1 MPTNNVPEP
10 KYYPSLQN
18 LITLDDLP
26 DALDFIK
33 TVISD
38 VFSKIHYKDYQ
49 SAVSADGASA
59 FHSLRIVTRDRI
71 SADLIYGLKFILNR
85 DFDDQNISSFPV
97 TVRYHWPILA
107 YLKSFDLNGF
117 AFTPRE
123 FFDIG
128 LVVLNVTEEDL
139 LAKAIN
145 TLVTVPDISV
155 KPLNKFVDD
164 INSKFG
170 EVLDAPIPY
179 PISGDKITELLVA
192 LKSKIGET
200 ASEIVFLTYI
210 LATTDL
216 QETKNRMNAFF
227 RELIP
232 ADIEDYL
239 LQLMK
244 PVARVTLELAA
255 SIEFPRNILVPWEEV
270 NGVLTRV
277 EDENVKSY
285 FDFAKATLYAD
296 TKAGIGYN
304 LELAGTLNPGPAE
317 IGRTGILLEI
327 DSLKLDLSTKTNI
340 PEATADGRTDDFTG
354 VYARALS
361 VTLPARWFQDDAVQG
376 TPSTGL
382 RIGGY
387 DLLIGT
393 GGISGTFM
401 LEAIP
406 IAISS
411 PNPYYFEDKFEFLY
425 PVTLFQKNSTTD
437 AIEEIQVYD
446 ISQLKQKL
454 FPNSTTVPSY
464 PFKFPLSVK
473 SPPVTGTVTTFQNI
487 VEYQLFVNSFT
498 PTGNPD
504 PVPTLW
510 KKVGGDNGFR
520 IGFTKFDI
528 TFKQNKV
535 TSSNIKGALEIKKFV
550 YPGTSNPVRI
560 NIEGHLSDDGDFN
573 LTASAQPPYPIE
585 LEDVFTYDLKTVE
598 LGKEDDNF
606 YIGTSGTLQFEGFL
620 KETMGLGP
628 IEIERLRIYSDGTIE
643 FKGGSLQLVKPIIL
657 KLGPVEITVS
667 AIHYGSHQQEYNGEM
682 RKFNYFGFDGGIS
695 VDPLGVEI
703 RGDGVKF
710 YYCVDD
716 LPNKPH
722 SYLHIQTLYLDLT
735 IPSKSPVAIIN
746 GWLSIPEPG
755 VSKEYA
761 GGIKVQIP
769 KARISGSA
777 DMKLMPKYPA
787 FIIDAEIEPPVP
799 IPLGTFAIYGF
810 RGLLGY
816 RYVAEKEA
824 IGMVSGVNTWYD
836 YYKAPQRGINVRK
849 FNGPD
854 KTKGHDKPISIGA
867 GASLGTSGDN
877 GTVLNIKAFVLL
889 SIPSLFMIDGRAGIL
904 SARLGLQETK
914 DPPFFA
920 FVAVGDDSLEFGF
933 GADFKMPTKS
943 GSILTVYADVQMGFF
958 FKNQRPWYVNI
969 GTDTNPVTAKII
981 TLLTIKSYVM
991 LSAQGIKA
999 GARGEFN
1006 FNRNYG
1012 VIKVKAHAFIEIG
1025 GRISFERP
1033 QIGAYLMAG
1042 VDADIKVL
1050 FVRLELSVGIMFG
1063 VEAPKPFLLYGK
1075 FYFKIRIRVWRITLF
1090 RFRGHLEVVWNI
1102 NKNVDRKPIN
1112 PMISESNVNAIPDLV
1127 KGVNMLSNEAFAL
1140 GYLTSVP
1147 TIDEA
1152 PDADILKHIIPLD
1165 TYIDIRTEKGLLPGN
1180 VSDPND
1186 TVRKLIGGVNNPAQD
1201 YVDLIPP
1208 VSQIKG
1214 RDIRQVKHVY
1224 RIEEISIKF
1233 WNGSTW
1239 ENYHPYEA
1247 LYPNANPTDFA
1258 NLKIGQFQKTD
1269 GKYNTVRLLATTPF
1283 SYTEQGQAGWYVPEQ
1298 YGVTATTLFCEG
1310 QAIEASCANFLFKPL
1325 NAHYYCGDPNMLLY
1339 ANNAAFQL
1347 ISLNDNDFASITDAA
1362 NPFGL
1367 AKSLAFD
1374 NWNSMQ
1380 ITLPQPS
1387 VEVTLRLS
1395 NYKDGVRLKF
1405 YAIIQTPDNDQLF
1418 NVVYGNPDP
1427 SAANVYEPYVM
1438 EVSADN
1444 LANPIEYNHHNWT
1457 IIHSDWRAVTRI
1469 IVEPLYDPSVS
1480 LQIALL
1486 NEQISDIEND
1496 NNLISLGFL
1505 QGEILPVDD
1514 LLAQLHALTCGTA
1527 SGIPGTFIN
1536 RYSKK
1541 DKLNYHYAK
1550 EFTEQG
1556 NRFIYAIGS
1565 TSGNGLIT
1573 KLKPD
1578 GSVAWEATYDLGKG
1592 VPVVFRHI
1600 IQIQYYSPVPE
1611 ESEFRYIVYATCGDE
1626 NYLLTFYHEDGKV
1639 IVMKHLEWSDK
1650 DVVIN
1655 IDPVVGEFAFYMTIS
1670 DRNQIDTNKE
1680 PTVVKID
1687 SMLNFISGQL
1697 LFITEEEYIINAID
1711 SGEIGLVTAGRF
1723 LEGENQE
1730 SRGTVIALDNNLDVT
1745 AALYLTQGYTT
1756 LHDVKIRANGY
1767 LVTGYDSKYDAVFV
1781 TRIQDEGTTT
1791 GWRILNTRNR
1801 HALLQL
1807 GTDVFYVLVHDDY
1820 NGELYQFSYDYS
1832 INWVKEIALNSGAN
1846 GIRNFTY
1853 DPISGK
1859 ITLTCFNQ
1867 KEGSL
1872 VAHTDGAFRSCLT
1885 HDLEGVAERFSVN
1898 VKKRAVNQKKTNINL
1913 DAVECRKS
1921 DITSTIKE
1929 YCPSG
1934 CGEENT
1940 EVCGLYNSIL
1950 SIFEDSLANPNS
1962 SGDVDYNQQAAYFG
1976 IIKELIYAF
1985 PTSYELPKHLE
1996 AELKAIEEFL
2006 KYLDAASYLNA
2017 WNAVASI
2024 LNYLAELGNCVC
2036 ECDDKTVTMIHQ
2048 ICWLALEDYEYNIN
2062 IPGQTAISEDAQ
2074 AAVNGITKFIQPIWR
2089 PDTSYYVHFKLR
2101 DIVDNVTANNQL
2113 YPFTYGFTTGG
2124 PLGYFHTHEKSDY
2137 GDTALK
2143 PGDKLL
2149 RLDNGFYA
2157 VHADGL
2163 YEVHENGNPDTLY
2176 ISNSQGFIYE
2186 ETTGTL
2192 RNADSLALIMIP
2204 GSNPPK
2210 PLKVVAHADKFALTS
2225 LRRYIDYD
2233 RSYPNAD
2240 GNLLSAKPLFYNDEV
2255 GDTTQI
2261 CLYYNKAYATHFFNG
2276 WQPYKG
2282 KPALAGRI
2290 KIVIKDPVENIL
2302 ITNPPSLDYTS
2313 SITTIP
2319 QTIET
2324 WNVDENPQLPFAISH
2339 YFNMISAD
2347 NCLGEIEITKPA
2359 SKFTTITPKNLKPD
2373 KLYTVIVNNMYD
2385 VNHDGQL
2392 ENTVEETREVH
2403 KFIFKTSRYKDFSAQ
2418 VRSFYL
2424 EEKIQGVSTTRESVF
2439 IYKKGFSP
2447 EELDAAYATINGQA
2461 LTGLPSSVIE
2471 TLTNDYQHPY
2481 DRVFEGILGFKP
2493 WDAPISTE
2501 VNLVRNELNNKIIA
2515 VIVRNPEPFN
2525 NPKFPQAVIKGNLV
2539 LPLNPAT
2546 DVHGIL
2552 QVLDGTAPDLSYVV
2566 LFSKD
2571 NSQAIIMN
2579 PAHELSGN
2587 LKLRFHYKKYENLA
2601 PGNDPKINYPIVASE
2616 DLTIDLS
2623 NY

>member
-1 MPTNNVPEP
+1 MSTPSFYPNLGTIVSLDSFPEALQFLRQG
-10 KYYPSLQN
+10 LQN
-18 LITLDDLP
+18 VLN
-26 DALDFIK
+26 
-33 TVISD
+33 
-38 VFSKIHYKDYQ
+38 KIYYKNLQ
-49 SAVSADGASA
+49 FVKSADGSQGYYD
-59 FHSLRIVTRDRI
+59 IVLVTGEELKLEIFDTGFSIVVNPGGSSDTVIPLSI
-71 SADLIYGLKFILNR
+71 SYN
-85 DFDDQNISSFPV
+85 
-97 TVRYHWPILA
+97 WPILGLINNFNIEQFA
-107 YLKSFDLNGF
+107 YLTDDLKDILDRVVNLGESGLLQTSIQTFEGSGDF
-117 AFTPRE
+117 ASVKNFVDKINTHYNLSGTAALAYPNDGDILAMTEEVRTLIEDNTAITDDIQDIVNNLYLNSGLANYAQNLTQFSRAVTQESVEDYIRKIVTPRI
-123 FFDIG
+123 D
-128 LVVLNVTEEDL
+128 
-139 LAKAIN
+139 
-145 TLVTVPDISV
+145 
-155 KPLNKFVDD
+155 
-164 INSKFG
+164 
-170 EVLDAPIPY
+170 
-179 PISGDKITELLVA
+179 
-192 LKSKIGET
+192 
-200 ASEIVFLTYI
+200 
-210 LATTDL
+210 
-216 QETKNRMNAFF
+216 
-227 RELIP
+227 
-232 ADIEDYL
+232 
-239 LQLMK
+239 
-244 PVARVTLELAA
+244 A
-255 SIEFPRNILVPWEEV
+255 SIELSVGLAFPRK
-270 NGVLTRV
+270 VLTPLDANKQPLPEPEQSILIFEVGKLEFSTQGGIDFDKDFDINLNHPSQIGNTGLEV
-277 EDENVKSY
+277 ELIN
-285 FDFAKATLYAD
+285 A
-296 TKAGIGYN
+296 
-304 LELAGTLNPGPAE
+304 
-317 IGRTGILLEI
+317 
-327 DSLKLDLSTKTNI
+327 KLDLSTTSNI
-340 PEATADGRTDDFTG
+340 EEANLDGRPVGFMG
-354 VYARALS
+354 IFIQKAS
-361 VTLPARWFQDDAVQG
+361 ITLPPRWFKDVDNTTAKL
-376 TPSTGL
+376 S
-382 RIGGY
+382 GY
-387 DLLIGT
+387 NLLMGT
-393 GGISGTFM
+393 GGISGTIA
-401 LEAIP
+401 LEA
-406 IAISS
+406 
-411 PNPYYFEDKFEFLY
+411 
-425 PVTLFQKNSTTD
+425 
-437 AIEEIQVYD
+437 
-446 ISQLKQKL
+446 
-454 FPNSTTVPSY
+454 
-464 PFKFPLSVK
+464 
-473 SPPVTGTVTTFQNI
+473 
-487 VEYQLFVNSFT
+487 
-498 PTGNPD
+498 
-504 PVPTLW
+504 
-510 KKVGGDNGFR
+510 VGGDNTLWAKIGDSDGFK
-520 IGFTKFDI
+520 IGFKEFDI
-528 TFKQNKV
+528 TFKQNAV
-535 TSSNIKGALEIKKFV
+535 VSSNIRAGLEIKKFV
-550 YPGTSNPVRI
+550 KPGTNLPIYVDIS
-560 NIEGHLSDDGDFN
+560 GHLRDDGDFD
-573 LTASAQPPYPIE
+573 LTASLTPSFPIE
-585 LEDVFTYDLKTVE
+585 LQDVFTYDLKTFQ
-598 LGKEDDNF
+598 LGKEDGKF
-606 YIGTSGTLQFEGFL
+606 FIGTSGTLQFEGFL

-628 IEIERLRIYSDGTIE
+628 IEIERLRIYSDGSIE

-746 GWLSIPEPG
+746 GWLSIPELG

-769 KARISGSA
+769 KAHISGSA

-824 IGMVSGVNTWYD
+824 IGMVSGVNTWYE

-920 FVAVGDDSLEFGF
+920 FVAVGDDSLEFGL
-933 GADFKMPTKS
+933 GADFKMPTKT
-943 GSILTVYADVQMGFF
+943 GSILSVYADVQMGFF
-958 FKNQRPWYVNI
+958 FKNQHPWYVNI
-969 GTDTNPVTAKII
+969 GTDINPITAKII

-1042 VDADIKVL
+1042 VDANIKVL
-1050 FVRLELSVGIMFG
+1050 FVRLELSIGIMFG

-1102 NKNVDRKPIN
+1102 NKRVDRKPIN
-1112 PMISESNVNAIPDLV
+1112 PLISESNAQSIPDLV
-1127 KGVNMLSNEAFAL
+1127 KGVNMLSNESFAL
-1140 GYLTSVP
+1140 GFLAAEP
-1147 TIDEA
+1147 TLNQPPAAE
-1152 PDADILKHIIPLD
+1152 ILNHIIPLD
-1165 TYIDIRTEKGLLPGN
+1165 TYIDIRTEKGLFPGD
-1180 VSDPND
+1180 VSNANDP
-1186 TVRKLIGGVNNPAQD
+1186 VRKLIGGVNNPAQD
-1201 YVDLIPP
+1201 YMDLVPP

-1214 RDIRQVKHVY
+1214 RDIRQVKHLY
-1224 RIEEISIKF
+1224 RIEDISIKF
-1233 WNGSTW
+1233 WNNSEW
-1239 ENYHPYEA
+1239 KDYHPYEA
-1247 LYPNANPTDFA
+1247 LYPNANPADFA

-1310 QAIEASCANFLFKPL
+1310 QAIDPKCAHFLFKPL
-1325 NAHYYCGDPNMLLY
+1325 NAQYYCGDPNLLLY
-1339 ANNAAFQL
+1339 ANDAAFQL
-1347 ISLNDNDFASITDAA
+1347 ISLNDNDFAYITDVA

-1380 ITLPQPS
+1380 ITLPQPA

-1405 YAIIQTPDNDQLF
+1405 YSIIQTPENDQLF

-1427 SAANVYEPYVM
+1427 SAANVYDPYVM
-1438 EVSADN
+1438 EVSADQ

-1457 IIHSDWRAVTRI
+1457 IINSDWRAVTRI
-1469 IVEPLYDPSVS
+1469 IVEPLYDPAIS

-1527 SGIPGTFIN
+1527 TGTPGTFIN
-1536 RYSKK
+1536 RYDKK
-1541 DKLNYHYAK
+1541 DKLNYHFAK
-1550 EFTEQG
+1550 EFTELDTS
-1556 NRFIYAIGS
+1556 FIYAIGS
-1565 TSGNGLIT
+1565 TEGDGLIT
-1573 KLKPD
+1573 KLNRD
-1578 GSVAWEATYDLGKG
+1578 GSVVWEAVYDLGDG
-1592 VPVVFRHI
+1592 APVIFRQI
-1600 IQIQYYSPVPE
+1600 IQIHYYSPVAE
-1611 ESEFRYIVYATCGDE
+1611 ENEFRYIVYATCGDE

-1639 IVMKHLEWSDK
+1639 IVMKHIEWRDK
-1650 DVVIN
+1650 DVIIN
-1655 IDPVVGEFAFYMTIS
+1655 IDPVVGEFAFYMSIS

-1687 SMLNFISGQL
+1687 SMLNFQHGNL
-1697 LFITEEEYIINAID
+1697 LFISGEEYIINAID
-1711 SGEIGLVTAGRF
+1711 PGEIGLATVGRF
-1723 LEGENQE
+1723 LEGEKQE
-1730 SRGTVIALDNNLDVT
+1730 SRGTLVVLDNNLDVEK
-1745 AALYLTQGYTT
+1745 ALYLTQGYTT
-1756 LHDVKIRANGY
+1756 LHDVRILGNTY
-1767 LVTGYDSKYDAVFV
+1767 LVTGYDSKADAVFF
-1781 TRIQDEGTTT
+1781 TSFQSDGTVS
-1791 GWRILNTRNR
+1791 GWRIMNTKNR

-1807 GTDVFYVLVHDDY
+1807 DDEAFYILVHDDY
-1820 NGELYQFSYDYS
+1820 NGQLYQLSYDYS
-1832 INWVKEIALNSGAN
+1832 INWVKEISLSSGPN

-1853 DPISGK
+1853 SPESGK

-1867 KEGSL
+1867 KDGSL
-1872 VAHTDGAFRSCLT
+1872 VVHTDNALRSCLT
-1885 HDLEGVAERFSVN
+1885 HELENSLERFTV
-1898 VKKRAVNQKKTNINL
+1898 VIEKRTVAVEKTNVTL
-1913 DAVECRKS
+1913 TPVECKKS
-1921 DITSTIKE
+1921 TITSIIKE

-1934 CGEENT
+1934 CGEEDP
-1940 EVCGLYNSIL
+1940 EVCALYNSIL
-1950 SIFEDSLANPNS
+1950 GIFEDSLIDPNT
-1962 SGDVDYNQQAAYFG
+1962 SGEVDYNQLASYFG
-1976 IIKELIYAF
+1976 IIKELIYGF
-1985 PTSYELPKHLE
+1985 NGSYELPAQLA

-2006 KYLDAASYLNA
+2006 KYLDAPTYLNA

-2024 LNYLAELGNCVC
+2024 VHYLAELGNCVC
-2036 ECDDKTVTMIHQ
+2036 ECEGNTFTAIHQ
-2048 ICWLALEDYEYNIN
+2048 VCWMAREDYEYNIN
-2062 IPGQTAISEDAQ
+2062 IPSQAAISADAQ

-2089 PDTSYYVHFKLR
+2089 PDTSYYVHFVLR
-2101 DIVDNVTANNQL
+2101 DIVDNVTAPDQL
-2113 YPFTYGFTTGG
+2113 YAFTYGFTTAG
-2124 PLGYFHTHEKSDY
+2124 PVGYFHTHEQSDY
-2137 GDTALK
+2137 GDTVLK
-2143 PGDKLL
+2143 VGD
-2149 RLDNGFYA
+2149 RLMRTDNGFYA
-2157 VHADGL
+2157 VHTDGL
-2163 YEVHENGNPDTLY
+2163 YEVHPNGDPDTLY

-2186 ETTGTL
+2186 ETNGTL
-2192 RNADSLALIMIP
+2192 RNAATLAPINVP
-2204 GSNPPK
+2204 GSNPPE

-2255 GDTTQI
+2255 GQTTQI
-2261 CLYYNKAYATHFFNG
+2261 CLYYNKAYATHFFNT
-2276 WQPYKG
+2276 WAPYKG

-2319 QTIET
+2319 QTTEE
-2324 WNVDENPQLPFAISH
+2324 WNVDENPQVPFAVSH
-2339 YFNMISAD
+2339 YFNMIGAD
-2347 NCLGEIEITKPA
+2347 HCMGTIEITKPA
-2359 SKFTTITPKNLKPD
+2359 SKFTIITPKNLKPD
-2373 KLYTVIVNNMYD
+2373 KLYTAIVNNMYD

-2392 ENTVEETREVH
+2392 QNTVEETREVH

-2424 EEKIQGVSTTRESVF
+2424 EESIQGVPASRESVF
-2439 IYKKGFSP
+2439 VYKKTFSP
-2447 EELDAAYATINGQA
+2447 EELDAAYATVNGHA
-2461 LTGLPSSVIE
+2461 ITGLPASVIE

-2501 VNLVRNELNNKIIA
+2501 VNLVRDESNNKIVA

-2525 NPKFPQAVIKGNLV
+2525 NPKFPQTVIKGNLV

-2552 QVLDGTAPDLSYVV
+2552 QVMDGTVPNLSYVV

-2579 PAHELSGN
+2579 AAHELSGS
-2587 LKLRFHYKKYENLA
+2587 LKLRFHYKKYENVA